1 MDGYALLKETVLLSE
16 DICYGCK
23 IGGPTFKM
31 LPGFLAQMEAE
42 AAARELEIES
52 LKLQNSFL
60 LRRLDPQTTF
70 ELIND
75 EGVSS

>member
-16 DICYGCK
+16 DICAGCK

-31 LPGFLAQMEAE
+31 LTGYLAQMEAE
-42 AAARELEIES
+42 AAALDLEIES

-70 ELIND
+70 ELLD
-75 EGVSS
+75 GGGGG